1 MKGVILAAGYGTRFL
16 PATKT
21 IPKEMFPLID
31 TPAIDVIVKEMV
43 TAGIEDL
50 LIVTSRRKKP
60 LEDYFDR
67 EIELETTFRE
77 EGAQAKL
84 QSIRPVNVNIF
95 FMRQQQMAGTGDAL
109 LLVEPFAGG
118 SPFVVAYPDDI
129 LIKGP
134 NLSAQLIELHRRTGH
149 TVLAGQWV
157 PEGDISRFGVMA
169 TEVRDGVEY
178 VKSMVEKPKT
188 GTEPSRLVGY
198 GRYLYAPE
206 IFDALKATR
215 RKAKGREFTQTEAIQ
230 SLAAEDKVVVQ
241 RFEGK
246 ILDVGTPQGYL
257 HSFIEFGLQR
267 EEFRNDLLDYMSRVL
282 QREGK
287 G

>member
-1 MKGVILAAGYGTRFL
+1 MKAVILAAGYGTRFL
-16 PATKT
+16 PGTKT

-31 TPAIDVIVKEMV
+31 TPAIDVIVKELV
-43 TAGIEDL
+43 SAGIEDL

-67 EIELETTFRE
+67 EIELEMTFRE
-77 EGAQAKL
+77 EGAQEKL
-84 QSIRPVNVNIF
+84 RSIHPVNVNIF

-109 LLVEPFAGG
+109 LLVEPFVGDA
-118 SPFVVAYPDDI
+118 PFVVAYPDDI
-129 LIKGP
+129 LIRGP
-134 NLSAQLIELHRRTGH
+134 NLTAQLMKLHAKTGR
-149 TVLAGQWV
+149 TVLAGQELR
-157 PEGDISRFGVMA
+157 EGDISRYGVLD

-178 VKSMVEKPKT
+178 VKGMVEKPPP

-206 IFDALKATR
+206 IFAALKATR
-215 RKAKGREFTQTEAIQ
+215 TDAQGREFTQTEAIQ
-230 SLAAEDKVVVQ
+230 RLAAQERVVVQ

-257 HSFIEFGLQR
+257 HSFIEFGLLR
-267 EEFRNDLLDYMSRVL
+267 EEFRNDLLHYMRQVL
-282 QREGK
+282 RREGEE
-287 G
+287 